1 MANPICWFEIGTR
14 NLETSKKFYDSVFD
28 WDLKK
33 DEHFPD
39 MEMIE
44 TGEKPPGAIFK
55 GPPEMPL
62 MVNVYFLVDDVNETL
77 KKVEEGG
84 GTIIMPKTEIPM
96 VGWFGVFQDPEGVA
110 VSIFESNPD
119 APPM

>member
-1 MANPICWFEIGTR
+1 MANPICWFEIGTKD
-14 NLETSKKFYDSVFD
+14 LDKSKKFYEAVFD

-44 TGEKPPGAIFK
+44 TGERPQGAIFK

-62 MVNVYFLVDDVNETL
+62 AVNVYFQVDSVDETIG
-77 KKVEEGG
+77 KVTGAGG
-84 GTIIMPKTEIPM
+84 SIIMPKTEIPM
-96 VGWFGVFQDPEGVA
+96 VGWFAVFLDTEGVA
-110 VSIFESNPD
+110 VSIFEPNPD
-119 APPM
+119 SQM